1 MDPNNRIATAIGAC
15 RSIRALPPSGFDGKR
30 HWTSPPARSQA
41 KCGEKAANSGKMR
54 RMCELMGMECNV
66 PTDIVFSFKGFALR
80 GGKTGPHADGWGLA
94 LYDGKFARSFLEPTP
109 ACTSVMA
116 EFIQNHPIK
125 TLLAIAHVRRKTR
138 GRASL
143 ENTHP
148 FKRVLWGR
156 HFAFAHNG
164 TLPYVKQRRLRIEE
178 PVGDTDSEH
187 AFCWMIEQLRAAFPA
202 GYPKQP
208 RRLWQAIAELGATL
222 GAEGKFNFL
231 LADGRHLYAR
241 CGTKLCHIV
250 RKAPFGRATLRD
262 ADVQIDFQAVT
273 SARDRV
279 AVVAT
284 EPLTRDEE
292 WQQGTPGTLWVFDHG
307 TLQAT
312 LPSGDGMDQI
322 PRRARSTSA
331 ARPRRAA

>member
-1 MDPNNRIATAIGAC
+1 
-15 RSIRALPPSGFDGKR
+15 
-30 HWTSPPARSQA
+30 
-41 KCGEKAANSGKMR
+41 
-54 RMCELMGMECNV
+54 
-66 PTDIVFSFKGFALR
+66 
-80 GGKTGPHADGWGLA
+80 
-94 LYDGKFARSFLEPTP
+94 
-109 ACTSVMA
+109 MA

-156 HFAFAHNG
+156 HFTFAHNG
-164 TLPYVKQRRLRIEE
+164 TLPHVKRRRLRVEH
-178 PVGDTDSEH
+178 PVGETDSEH
-187 AFCWMIEQLRAAFPA
+187 AFCWMIEQLRAAFPD
-202 GYPKQP
+202 GYPRQP
-208 RRLWQAIAELGATL
+208 RRLWQAIAELGRTL
-222 GAEGKFNFL
+222 GAEGKFNFV

-262 ADVQIDFQAVT
+262 AEVQIDFRAVT

-292 WQQGTPGTLWVFDHG
+292 WQQGTPGTLWVFDQG
-307 TLQAT
+307 TLRAT
-312 LPSGDGMDQI
+312 LPSGDGMDQM
-322 PRRARSTSA
+322 PRRRRAA
-331 ARPRRAA
+331 AVARPRRAA